1 MNERIENLTKEKNEL
16 NSDNNIQNYDNLFNE
31 FTTKKNE
38 LTSDIKNLELIENQ
52 YIQNK
57 KDEEKKLIKTM
68 KLRKNN

>member
-38 LTSDIKNLELIENQ
+38 LTSDIKNLEIIENQ

>member
-1 MNERIENLTKEKNEL
+1 MNERIENLIKEKNEL